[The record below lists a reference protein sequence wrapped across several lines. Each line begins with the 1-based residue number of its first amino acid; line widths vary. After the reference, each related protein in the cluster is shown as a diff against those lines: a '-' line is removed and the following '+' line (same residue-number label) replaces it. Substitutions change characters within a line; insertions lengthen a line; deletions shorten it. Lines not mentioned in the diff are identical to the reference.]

1 MIVTPAWIQSL
12 KDDKGLTKGQ
22 IYLLNRWLGDKW
34 EGELDDFV
42 AKTIESC
49 KGYRGIPPRVLHL
62 KGWLHHV
69 V

>member
-1 MIVTPAWIQSL
+1 L
-12 KDDKGLTKGQ
+12 D
-22 IYLLNRWLGDKW
+22 RWLGDKW